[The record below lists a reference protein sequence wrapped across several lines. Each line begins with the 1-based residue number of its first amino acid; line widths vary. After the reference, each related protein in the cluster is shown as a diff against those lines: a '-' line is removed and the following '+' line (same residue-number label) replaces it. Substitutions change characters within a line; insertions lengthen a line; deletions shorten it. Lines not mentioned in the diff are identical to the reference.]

1 MRATRCPSATR
12 PWMQGGTV
20 TAEPAHSSGGTAC
33 RHKPH
38 TCGKKQ
44 NGVTGP
50 LTDPGHNPKGV
61 IAKCGSWCEAGGWRQ
76 TLLPALVERWV
87 RRPHPGLGDWSCAA
101 RESCTWPPG
110 TQLRGYTEWD
120 RNSAAR
126 KERVPYGWGRD
137 QSQESSRSSCH
148 ILTLF
153 QMQQKRALCSEKSP
167 RCCMFGKRAQGG
179 TNLHRAVARKMPPKD
194 IKTYCLQT

>member
-1 MRATRCPSATR
+1 MGQGGQGVGSGVESLQRWQARSGACFTGACTAPFMRATRCPSATR

-110 TQLRGYTEWD
+110 TQLRG
-120 RNSAAR
+120 
-126 KERVPYGWGRD
+126 
-137 QSQESSRSSCH
+137 
-148 ILTLF
+148 
-153 QMQQKRALCSEKSP
+153 
-167 RCCMFGKRAQGG
+167 
-179 TNLHRAVARKMPPKD
+179 
-194 IKTYCLQT
+194 